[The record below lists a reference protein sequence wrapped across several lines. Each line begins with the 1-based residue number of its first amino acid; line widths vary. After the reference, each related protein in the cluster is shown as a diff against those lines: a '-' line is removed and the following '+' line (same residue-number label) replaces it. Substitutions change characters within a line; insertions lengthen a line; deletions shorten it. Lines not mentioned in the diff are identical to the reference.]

1 VGSVASGA
9 KGRRFESCRARHPPS
24 LAVECERV
32 MAGLR
37 DPWLCLDQAPK
48 ERSRTGRAQ
57 PSLAGIG

>member
-1 VGSVASGA
+1 
-9 KGRRFESCRARHPPS
+9 
-24 LAVECERV
+24 VECERV